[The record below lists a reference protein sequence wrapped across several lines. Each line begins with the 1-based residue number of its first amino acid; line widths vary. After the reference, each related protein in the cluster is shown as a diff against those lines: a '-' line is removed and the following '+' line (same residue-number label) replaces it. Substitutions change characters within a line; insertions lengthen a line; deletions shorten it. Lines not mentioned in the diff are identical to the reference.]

1 MKQKVALAVL
11 SFSILA
17 LIAGCCRPGLSG
29 DVPNTL
35 RPQETNNWCWA
46 AVTQMLGQHLGIQ
59 ITQCKLA
66 NMRWGGQNEFEADC
80 CTEQTAGKPC
90 PKTNDCDM
98 PSAMNLRAIDA
109 QSSRSST
116 ALSWSNL
123 RSQIVCAGKP
133 MGYSYGTK
141 NAVGHIVVIRGYT
154 MVFKIAAVRNTGASV
169 SYVVLNDPAPAC
181 SGQQHL
187 ITYAEYADPAGSATH
202 WVTYYDIARQ

>member
-1 MKQKVALAVL
+1 M
-11 SFSILA
+11 
-17 LIAGCCRPGLSG
+17 AGCCRPGLSG

-46 AVTQMLGQHLGIQ
+46 AVTQMLGEHLGIQ
-59 ITQCKLA
+59 ITQCRLA

-80 CTEQTAGKPC
+80 CTEQKAGTPC

-141 NAVGHIVVIRGYT
+141 NAVGHIVVIRGYA
-154 MVFKIAAVRNTGASV
+154 MVPKIAAVRNTGASV
-169 SYVVLNDPAPAC
+169 SYLVLNDPAPSC
-181 SGQQHL
+181 SGQQRL
-187 ITYAEYADPAGSATH
+187 ITYSEYVDPAGSATH
-202 WVTYYDIARQ
+202 WVTHYDIARQ